1 MTPMIREIATDD
13 DPVLKIIAKEIDP
26 NTINSAEMQQLFAD
40 MEATMYSANG
50 IGLAA
55 PQIRVSLRV
64 MVFYLP
70 AARDDIYHKGVPVTV
85 LINPT
90 VEPEG
95 DEKINDYEGCL
106 SVPGKRGKVLRYKKI
121 RYTGL
126 SPSGEVIDR
135 VAEGWHARLVQ
146 HEFDHLNGILYP
158 ELMTEE
164 DKLLTLEE
172 WKAITTSSNT
182 TTTSA
187 TTSSTIL
194 ASS

>member
-1 MTPMIREIATDD
+1 MIREIATDD
-13 DPVLKIIAKEIDP
+13 DPALKIIAKEIDP

-90 VEPEG
+90 
-95 DEKINDYEGCL
+95 DAEK
-106 SVPGKRGKVLRYKKI
+106 RKI
-121 RYTGL
+121 K
-126 SPSGEVIDR
+126 SDV
-135 VAEGWHARLVQ
+135 
-146 HEFDHLNGILYP
+146 
-158 ELMTEE
+158 M
-164 DKLLTLEE
+164 K
-172 WKAITTSSNT
+172 
-182 TTTSA
+182 
-187 TTSSTIL
+187 
-194 ASS
+194 

>member
-1 MTPMIREIATDD
+1 MIREIATDD
-13 DPVLKIIAKEIDP
+13 DPALKIIAKEIDP

-55 PQIRVSLRV
+55 PQIRVSLRI

-126 SPSGEVIDR
+126 SQSGEVIDR

-164 DKLLTLEE
+164 DKLLTLDE
-172 WKAITTSSNT
+172 WKAITTT
-182 TTTSA
+182 T

-194 ASS
+194 SSS